1 MILNLDPNLQTST
14 DNVEW
19 GATFSV
25 GQKKTD
31 LIGTS
36 GEVSSN

>member
-1 MILNLDPNLQTST
+1 MDYPEKEGVITYT
-14 DNVEW
+14 

-36 GEVSSN
+36 GEVSC